1 MAAIVSAPGE
11 FEDESVDGGGAGSG
25 PDGPATPAGDAIRSE
40 ASSLASSITC
50 QAGISG
56 PTNWHLLLVG
66 TDTLELG
73 FYVDW
78 DKSWSRT
85 VDRLAELKLRAQN
98 TKGIELPPFVG
109 HGLMLPSGR
118 SPAYTFHLVLRGIH
132 VWIAK
137 AEKARQSP
145 NVMVRLPA
153 DRLWHENIGP
163 QVAELRAWIA
173 DKAGT
178 IDRVI
183 VSRWDIAA
191 DFLLPEGLTSNFLR
205 AHVVAKAR
213 KRRED
218 SKGDQLETFYVGQGS
233 GPTQLR
239 IYDKVAEIAANQGEK
254 NWFFDLWK
262 SKPGDRVWRVEYQ
275 LRRLALKQFGAKEL
289 DDLPRLAPMI
299 WNALTDSVVSFRV
312 PHNDNV
318 SRREVHPW
326 WAAVQGVGEML
337 GSSIAAERNTTRPGT
352 APADWYI
359 AHAAG
364 CLIAYAARMGVSD
377 LGQAA
382 DALLADL
389 LAYWALRDFLTA
401 YRFHR
406 HRLNLPVDEML
417 SQEGA
422 PPA

>member
-1 MAAIVSAPGE
+1 MAAIVSASGE
-11 FEDESVDGGGAGSG
+11 FEDGRVEGGGEG
-25 PDGPATPAGDAIRSE
+25 PDGPDTPAV
-40 ASSLASSITC
+40 ASVESGGASLPSSITW
-50 QAGISG
+50 QAGLSG
-56 PTNWHLLLVG
+56 PTDWRLLLVG

-73 FYVDW
+73 FYVEW
-78 DKSWSRT
+78 NEHWPRMLE
-85 VDRLAELKLRAQN
+85 RLGELKLRAVN
-98 TKGIELPPFVG
+98 TKGIELPAYMG

-118 SPAYTFHLVLRGIH
+118 PPAYTFHLQLRGIQ

-137 AEKARQSP
+137 GQHATQSP
-145 NVMVRLPA
+145 NVFVRLPS

-163 QVAELRAWIA
+163 QIAELRAWITG
-173 DKAGT
+173 KGGT
-178 IDRVI
+178 LERVT

-218 SKGDQLETFYVGQGS
+218 SKGDQLETFYVGQGG
-233 GPTQLR
+233 GPISLR
-239 IYDKVAEIAANQGEK
+239 IYDKIAELAANHGEK

-262 SKPGDRVWRVEYQ
+262 ATPGDRVWRVEYQ
-275 LRRLALKQFGAKEL
+275 LRRKALKEFGAKEL
-289 DDLPRLAPMI
+289 DDLPMLAPMI
-299 WNALTDSVVSFRV
+299 WNALTESVVSFRI
-312 PHNDNV
+312 PGNQNV

-337 GSSIAAERNTTRPGT
+337 GSTLAAERNAKKPGT
-352 APADWYI
+352 ASADWYI

-377 LGQAA
+377 LGRAA

-401 YRFHR
+401 YRVKR
-406 HRLNLPVDEML
+406 HQLNLPVEEAGEEDGQGVPE
-417 SQEGA
+417 
-422 PPA
+422 